1 MYTVRLDTSELAWD
15 RCDYTAGTLPAS
27 YTHAVGFRVLSA
39 AELATARSAAQMVHV
54 SSRTICGADKA
65 EMFMAVTS
73 PSGTLEYGDDFW
85 ACLMDYPAYVET
97 ESFDHLQAVL
107 SALVTP

>member
-1 MYTVRLDTSELAWD
+1 MRLDTAALAWD
-15 RCDYTAGTLPAS
+15 RCDYAAGPTTDPTS
-27 YTHAVGFRVLSA
+27 YTHAVGSRPLTA
-39 AELATARSAAQMVHV
+39 AELDMAGAAARMVHV
-54 SSRTICGADKA
+54 SSRTACGADKA

-73 PSGTLEYGDDFW
+73 PSGTQEYGDDFW

-97 ESFDHLQAVL
+97 ESFDHLQATL